1 MNFVTRKLAIGTVL
15 ALALGVSAFAQGP
28 GGGRGG
34 DPKQMVERQI
44 TGMKERLNLTADQE
58 SKLRP
63 ILEDSAT
70 KMMAVREKYKPEP
83 GQPPSKEMMDD
94 MAKIRKE
101 TTEKIAGVL
110 DADQMKKY
118 EAMMAERRGGP
129 GGPGGRKGGEGK
141 KQQQ

>member
-1 MNFVTRKLAIGTVL
+1 MNLVTRKLAIGTVV

-44 TGMKERLNLTADQE
+44 NGMKERLNLTADQE
-58 SKLRP
+58 TKLRP
-63 ILEDSAT
+63 ILEASMT
-70 KMMAVREKYKPEP
+70 KQMALREKYKPEP

-94 MAKIRKE
+94 MAKVRKE
-101 TTEKIAGVL
+101 TLEKIGTVL

-129 GGPGGRKGGEGK
+129 GGERKGGEGRK
-141 KQQQ
+141 KQQ